1 MSIKSIIIL
10 FLTVLS
16 FSIQKDP
23 STFSNYDQIVQK
35 SLEGNYNIDFDKSV
49 IVGKL
54 KIYFTGLKDGDYITL
69 DTKNLKI
76 ISVID
81 SNTGDELEW
90 ILDSKVALESLGT
103 PLRITRPYKKDEQ
116 VPILINYETLPS
128 SSAIQ
133 WLKPELTVG
142 QKYPYMFTQCEPI
155 LCRQLLPCQDTP
167 NAKVT
172 VSTSITVK
180 KPLVALN
187 SGIFQSKIENAE
199 TTTYFYTQKIPI
211 PSYLIAIAAGNIEGR
226 KISERTTVYSE
237 PEVVD
242 KAAVE
247 FSDTETFI
255 QNAETY
261 TIPYEWGE
269 YNILILPPSFPFGGM
284 ENPCLT
290 FATPSIIAGDKSLA
304 DVIAHEISHSWS
316 GNLVTMSTW
325 TDFWLNEGFTMFLER
340 KIIEKVFGKD
350 MAQLSALVGYKD
362 YKKDVYG
369 FGEYHDY
376 TALRPHLTGTDPD
389 DAFSTIPYEK
399 GFNLLYFLEQLVN
412 EKAEDDFFKL
422 ILRRYFTKYK
432 YEAISYYDFR
442 EFFEAQVT
450 EKFGP
455 EVSQEIFNQIDWDN
469 WVIETGFPNYTN
481 NFTNPLS
488 LTCDERVE
496 QFFNNQLP
504 SGFKAEFQGWH
515 SYAKGYFLKSIKD
528 DNKGNNLSD
537 SQFNL
542 LKTTLGLGKGYNAEV
557 SFDYFHIML
566 NNKKLDD
573 LENLDT
579 FLGTYGRMRYIKPLF
594 VSLAQF
600 NKAKALELFNKHKS
614 FYHPIAIRA
623 IEIEF
628 RKLK

>member
-142 QKYPYMFTQCEPI
+142 QKYPYMFTQCESI

-199 TTTYFYTQKIPI
+199 TTTYFYTQKISI

-269 YNILILPPSFPFGGM
+269 YNILVLPPSFPFGGM

-304 DVIAHEISHSWS
+304 YVLAH
-316 GNLVTMSTW
+316 
-325 TDFWLNEGFTMFLER
+325 
-340 KIIEKVFGKD
+340 
-350 MAQLSALVGYKD
+350 
-362 YKKDVYG
+362 
-369 FGEYHDY
+369 
-376 TALRPHLTGTDPD
+376 
-389 DAFSTIPYEK
+389 
-399 GFNLLYFLEQLVN
+399 
-412 EKAEDDFFKL
+412 
-422 ILRRYFTKYK
+422 
-432 YEAISYYDFR
+432 
-442 EFFEAQVT
+442 
-450 EKFGP
+450 
-455 EVSQEIFNQIDWDN
+455 
-469 WVIETGFPNYTN
+469 
-481 NFTNPLS
+481 
-488 LTCDERVE
+488 
-496 QFFNNQLP
+496 
-504 SGFKAEFQGWH
+504 
-515 SYAKGYFLKSIKD
+515 
-528 DNKGNNLSD
+528 
-537 SQFNL
+537 
-542 LKTTLGLGKGYNAEV
+542 
-557 SFDYFHIML
+557 
-566 NNKKLDD
+566 
-573 LENLDT
+573 
-579 FLGTYGRMRYIKPLF
+579 
-594 VSLAQF
+594 
-600 NKAKALELFNKHKS
+600 
-614 FYHPIAIRA
+614 
-623 IEIEF
+623 
-628 RKLK
+628 